1 MKDKKPLI
9 SIITATHNR
18 ADYIIKLYKS
28 LKKQSYNNFEW
39 ILGNDGSTDKTDKLI
54 KSFIKEKKVKI
65 KYVSSSLRIGK
76 TKIDNI
82 LYPLVSG
89 KYQCYCGSDDFFDKN
104 ALKNMSNLLKKI
116 PKNIK
121 YKFGGIATQCVDE
134 NYISQSFFEN
144 NIPKNNI
151 FLTYEEYIDFIK
163 GDCTNLECSKLFKK
177 KKFKEVDFLISES
190 TLYNK
195 IFKKKIILINP
206 MITKFM
212 RRAPDSI
219 SFGKKMKYNK
229 GYAHSIAIN
238 ENIAKFKK
246 KKIINKFWIIVNYWR
261 YCFHG
266 DIRFNKAK
274 KMWKVT
280 NKNIFFCLL
289 IPLSLILCIKD
300 VMSKK
305 VEKTHLEFEKNKNK
319 AVIEYY

>member
-18 ADYIIKLYKS
+18 ANYIIKLYKS
-28 LKKQSYNNFEW
+28 LKNQTYNNFEW

-54 KSFIKEKKVKI
+54 KSFIKEKKIKI
-65 KYVSSSLRIGK
+65 KYVHSNLRIGK

-82 LYPLVSG
+82 LFPLVSG
-89 KYQCYCGSDDFFDKN
+89 KYQCYCGSDDYFDNN
-104 ALKNMSNLLKKI
+104 ALKNMSILLKKI

-134 NYISQSFFEN
+134 NNISQSFFEN
-144 NIPKNNI
+144 KVPKGNI
-151 FLTYEEYIDFIK
+151 FMTYEEYNNFVK
-163 GDCTNLECSKLFKK
+163 GDCTNLECSKFFEK

-206 MITKFM
+206 VITKFM

-229 GYAHSIAIN
+229 GYAYSIAIN
-238 ENIAKFKK
+238 ENIAEFKK
-246 KKIINKFWIIVNYWR
+246 KK
-261 YCFHG
+261 
-266 DIRFNKAK
+266 
-274 KMWKVT
+274 
-280 NKNIFFCLL
+280 L
-289 IPLSLILCIKD
+289 
-300 VMSKK
+300 
-305 VEKTHLEFEKNKNK
+305 
-319 AVIEYY
+319 